1 MGTDNRLN
9 TRVALVGTDTGIAIE
24 HALEERGVSVDVVR
38 SIDDCL
44 AHLER
49 VDCVV
54 IAGSVR
60 DADPVECCRAIRET
74 SDAPIVVFP
83 DDGSET
89 LAGAVVAA
97 GADGYV
103 PRDQGVETLVTR
115 LDAVRDN
122 QSSTTRTAA
131 DATDTGS
138 PEPAENPSSRL
149 ELLVEQSPLAI
160 IEWNLAFEVRNW
172 NPAATELF
180 GYTAD
185 EARGESA
192 IDLLVRDDERREILE
207 YWDVLTSGDADGQPS
222 RQVNRN
228 VDRDGTP
235 ITCEWVNT
243 PLVEDGE
250 IVGVL
255 SFGQDI
261 TAERK
266 RANALEALQETTH
279 DLIRAEST
287 DAIADIVIAAT
298 EAVLDRPL
306 AAIRFYDEETETLK
320 LAGASPALEEHTGD
334 ITSIGPSNSR
344 IWETYVSGEPTVLEN
359 ASADRIPYEIETE
372 VRNSVLQP
380 LGDHGMLAV
389 ASSGED
395 ELDDAER
402 HLIHVLATTAE
413 AALDRAARERELERT
428 KAVVETVGDCVYQL
442 DLESRFV
449 TVNETMAMA
458 TGYSRDELIGTHVS
472 AILTDESVERCRRHT
487 RALLSDDEQRVV
499 TDEVTLTG
507 PDDERLPC
515 EVNMALL
522 RSDGDVE
529 GTVGIAR
536 DISDRKR
543 MERKL
548 VDRKAKIESL
558 HDIASRL
565 DDCESRAE
573 LDELTVEAA
582 EDVLNFDVCCVALAR
597 EESLVPAA
605 ISSTLE
611 VDLDATIPIDDD
623 LAGRC
628 YRTRQSV
635 RVDELDGYPNSIR
648 SDGDDCQSALCVPI
662 GDRGVFLAGSTEPAA
677 FTSADEELAEL
688 LLSHVT
694 DALDRIAFEE
704 RLRTER
710 DRFAALFENVPDAV
724 VNVAHLE
731 DGPIVEAINPAFERI
746 FGYDEE
752 DLVGNSLDQYIVPA
766 ERMANAETLNRRGS
780 RGEIGEAE
788 VKRQTANGLRDF
800 RLRVV
805 PMQMDGSSDRAF
817 GHYTDITAQKQ
828 RQKRLEILNRVL
840 RHDLRNGMNIIN
852 GCAEMLTDTIDDGN
866 HEYVETIR
874 NRANELTGLAEK
886 TRAVE
891 RVLDREE
898 IPAGPIDLSAA
909 VDRAAARLE
918 RTHDEVDI
926 TCSLPE
932 QTFARADEY
941 LQTAV
946 FQILENAVEHS
957 DRANP
962 TIDVTL
968 RDRPDDELV
977 TVSIADD
984 GPGMPSEERE
994 LLEGDRKIT
1003 QLRHGSGLGLWLVN
1017 WIVRQA
1023 GGTLSFSDNDPRGTV
1038 VRLEV
1043 PRADTETVRAA
1054 VDETAT
1060 GD

>member
-1 MGTDNRLN
+1 
-9 TRVALVGTDTGIAIE
+9 
-24 HALEERGVSVDVVR
+24 ERQRDHITAFIR
-38 SIDDCL
+38 
-44 AHLER
+44 ER
-49 VDCVV
+49 VD
-54 IAGSVR
+54 
-60 DADPVECCRAIRET
+60 
-74 SDAPIVVFP
+74 
-83 DDGSET
+83 
-89 LAGAVVAA
+89 AA

-103 PRDQGVETLVTR
+103 PRDQGVDTLVMRLEAVLDDRSSGTR
-115 LDAVRDN
+115 STTDAVDIH
-122 QSSTTRTAA
+122 T
-131 DATDTGS
+131 
-138 PEPAENPSSRL
+138 PEPAEDPSSRL

-192 IDLLVRDDERREILE
+192 MDLLVRDDERRDVLE
-207 YWDVLTSGDADGQPS
+207 YWDALTSGDTDGLPS
-222 RQVNRN
+222 RRVNRN

-255 SFGQDI
+255 SFGQDV

-279 DLIRAEST
+279 ELLRAEST
-287 DAIADIVIAAT
+287 DEIADIVMTAT
-298 EAVLDRPL
+298 EDVIDRSL
-306 AAIRFYDEETETLK
+306 AAIRFYDEETETLE
-320 LAGASPALEEHTGD
+320 LAGITAALDESTDDISTIGPEYTTLWDAYTDGEPALVDTVSTG
-334 ITSIGPSNSR
+334 
-344 IWETYVSGEPTVLEN
+344 
-359 ASADRIPYEIETE
+359 RIPYDIEA
-372 VRNSVLQP
+372 SVGNAVIQP
-380 LGDHGMLAV
+380 LGEHGLLTV
-389 ASSGED
+389 ASSGDD

-402 HLIHVLATTAE
+402 HLIRVLATTAE
-413 AALDRAARERELERT
+413 ATLDRAARERELERT
-428 KAVVETVGDCVYQL
+428 KTVVETVGDCVYQL
-442 DLESRFV
+442 DSEGYLV
-449 TVNETMAMA
+449 TANETMMGA
-458 TGYSRDELIGTHVS
+458 TGYDRDELIGEHVS
-472 AILTDESVERCRRHT
+472 TVLTDASIERGRRHA
-487 RALLSDDEQRVV
+487 RALLSDDSRRVA
-499 TDEVTLTG
+499 TYEVTLTG
-507 PDDERLPC
+507 PDDERIPS

-522 RSDGDVE
+522 RSDGAIE

-548 VDRKAKIESL
+548 VDRKSKIEGL
-558 HDIASRL
+558 HDVASRL
-565 DDCESRAE
+565 EGCESHAE
-573 LDELTVEAA
+573 IYDLTVEAA
-582 EDVLNFDVCCVALAR
+582 EDVLDFDACCVALAR
-597 EESLVPAA
+597 EESLVPEAV
-605 ISSTLE
+605 SSTLE
-611 VDLDATIPIDDD
+611 IDLDARIPLDDD
-623 LAGRC
+623 LGGRC
-628 YRTRQSV
+628 YRTQQPV
-635 RVDELDGYPNSIR
+635 RVDRIDADHDSIR
-648 SDGDDCQSALCVPI
+648 NGDDCQSALSVPI
-662 GDRGVFLAGSTEPAA
+662 GDRGVFLAGSTEPDA
-677 FTSADEELAEL
+677 FTPADEELAEL

-694 DALDRIAFEE
+694 DALDRIAFEG

-724 VNVAHLE
+724 VSVTQLE
-731 DGPIVEAINPAFERI
+731 DGPVVEETNPAFERT
-746 FGYDEE
+746 FGYDED
-752 DLVGNSLDQYIVPA
+752 DLVGNPLDQYVVPA
-766 ERMANAETLNRRGS
+766 DRIADAETLNRRGR
-780 RGEIGEAE
+780 RGEIGDAE
-788 VKRQTANGLRDF
+788 VKRRTANGLRDF

-805 PMQMDGSSDRAF
+805 PMEMDGSSDRAF
-817 GHYTDITAQKQ
+817 GLYTDITAQKQ

-852 GCAEMLTDTIDDGN
+852 GCAEMLTDSSDGAN

-874 NRANELTGLAEK
+874 NRASELTGLAEK

-898 IPAGPIDLSAA
+898 APAGPIDLSAA
-909 VDRAAARLE
+909 VERAADRLE
-918 RTHDEVDI
+918 RAHEADI
-926 TCSLPE
+926 DCSLPDR
-932 QTFARADEY
+932 TFARADEY

-957 DRANP
+957 DRARL

-968 RDRPDDELV
+968 QDRPDDEIV

-984 GPGMPSEERE
+984 GPGMPDEERE
-994 LLEGDRKIT
+994 LLEGNREIT

-1023 GGTLSFSDNDPRGTV
+1023 GGRLSFADNDPRGTV
-1038 VRLEV
+1038 VTLEV